1 MDELIDGL
9 GLGGLQNLCKAY
21 FGNYYCQIIFLY
33 FLILALIQ
41 GALCL
46 SPEAT
51 VGI

>member
-9 GLGGLQNLCKAY
+9 GLQNLCEAY
-21 FGNYYCQIIFLY
+21 FGNYVVQSIFFY

-41 GALCL
+41 SALCL
-46 SPEAT
+46 SPEVT